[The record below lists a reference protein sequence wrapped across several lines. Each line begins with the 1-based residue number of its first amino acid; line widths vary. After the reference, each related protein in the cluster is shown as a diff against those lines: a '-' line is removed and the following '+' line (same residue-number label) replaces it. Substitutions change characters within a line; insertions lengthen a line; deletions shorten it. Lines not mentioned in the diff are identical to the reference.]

1 MSTELALAM
10 VTALWVGILTAISPC
25 PLATNIAAI
34 SFIGRKFTNRH
45 YALLTGLLYALG
57 RSLVYVALA
66 VMLVSSLLSAP
77 SVSRFLQHTMDK
89 LLGPILILVGMVL
102 LDLIRFGGS
111 GSGLGEKVG
120 RKVESWGVWAGFA
133 LGVVFALSFCPVS
146 AALYFGSL
154 IPLSVRMDSTVLL
167 PLLFGAGT
175 ALPVLLFA
183 FLLVFTAQAVGGA
196 YSGIRRFE
204 IWARRGTGLIFVAI
218 GVGFCLV
225 FVFRVF

>member
-1 MSTELALAM
+1 VSTELALAM

-34 SFIGRKFTNRH
+34 SFIGRKFTNRR

-66 VMLVSSLLSAP
+66 VLLVSSLLSAP
-77 SVSRFLQHTMDK
+77 SASRFLQQTMDK
-89 LLGPILILVGMVL
+89 LLGPILILVGVVL

-111 GSGLGEKVG
+111 GSGLGETVG
-120 RKVESWGVWAGFA
+120 RKVEGWGVWAGFA

-154 IPLSVRMDSTVLL
+154 IPLSVRMDPTVLL

-204 IWARRGTGLIFVAI
+204 IWARRGTGLLFVAI

-225 FVFRVF
+225 FIFRVF